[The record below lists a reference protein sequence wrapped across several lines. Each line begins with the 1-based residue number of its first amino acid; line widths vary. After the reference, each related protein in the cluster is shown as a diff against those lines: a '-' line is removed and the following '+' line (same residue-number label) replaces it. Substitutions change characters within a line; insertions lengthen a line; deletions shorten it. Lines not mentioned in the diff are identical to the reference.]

1 MDNHVALISIK
12 IDGTK
17 LDAITHDSLLSF
29 KISASIA
36 SSSVAKLVFSDKR
49 ATLQEKNT
57 FDMGKSIT
65 ISIKT
70 DKEAVEVFTGDIT
83 RMDYIFTDGETDK
96 IQLICYDG
104 LHRLSKIWHS
114 RAFVKMK
121 LSDIATKM
129 AGEAKLTKNKIDAT
143 TEAIEHLYQNNQSN
157 LDFLRMYAKQIGYEV
172 GMDGA
177 GLLFAKARYK
187 TKVKSNIVLEW
198 GENLFYLNAKV
209 DSSDVLVEVVVSS
222 WDPNTKENIES
233 SVKSGAEDKVASPK
247 NLGAAIVKSKLKSEA
262 KLYRLDFP
270 SLTVAGAKA
279 IATSH
284 LTQSSMN
291 YLKVEGLCMGEPAFK
306 LGTMLDI
313 EGVGAK
319 ISGEYYISAYEHI
332 YGENGYKT
340 SFEVQANGTY

>member
-1 MDNHVALISIK
+1 M
-12 IDGTK
+12 
-17 LDAITHDSLLSF
+17 
-29 KISASIA
+29 
-36 SSSVAKLVFSDKR
+36 
-49 ATLQEKNT
+49 
-57 FDMGKSIT
+57 
-65 ISIKT
+65 
-70 DKEAVEVFTGDIT
+70 
-83 RMDYIFTDGETDK
+83 
-96 IQLICYDG
+96 
-104 LHRLSKIWHS
+104 
-114 RAFVKMK
+114 
-121 LSDIATKM
+121 
-129 AGEAKLTKNKIDAT
+129 
-143 TEAIEHLYQNNQSN
+143 
-157 LDFLRMYAKQIGYEV
+157 
-172 GMDGA
+172 
-177 GLLFAKARYK
+177 
-187 TKVKSNIVLEW
+187 LEW